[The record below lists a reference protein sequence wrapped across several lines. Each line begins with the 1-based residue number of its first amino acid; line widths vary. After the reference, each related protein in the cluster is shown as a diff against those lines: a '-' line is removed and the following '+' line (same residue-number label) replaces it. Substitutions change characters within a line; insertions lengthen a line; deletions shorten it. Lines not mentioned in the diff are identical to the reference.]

1 MKPRFSVLTVLAV
14 GLFAAAACNPPAP
27 PPPPPPP
34 ASAPT
39 APAAPSAPATAPA
52 PPSAPTPPAKGKR
65 LIASLETTKGLIQF
79 EMMPDLAPKAC
90 ENFKVLAN
98 RGFYNK
104 LIFHR
109 VIRDFMIQG
118 GDPDGTGMGGTSIY
132 GHDFEDEIDR
142 TNPVYISGYQ
152 AGIVALA
159 NKGPNTNSSQFFIM
173 HKLKPLPPNY
183 TIFGRVIKGMEV
195 VDAIANVETDPRERP
210 VTPVRILSARV
221 TEE

>member
-1 MKPRFSVLTVLAV
+1 M
-14 GLFAAAACNPPAP
+14 
-27 PPPPPPP
+27 
-34 ASAPT
+34 AS
-39 APAAPSAPATAPA
+39 
-52 PPSAPTPPAKGKR
+52 
-65 LIASLETTKGLIQF
+65 IETSKGLIQF
-79 EMMPDLAPKAC
+79 EMMPELAPKAC

-109 VIRDFMIQG
+109 VIRGFMIQG

-132 GHDFEDEIDR
+132 GHDFEDEIDT

-152 AGIVALA
+152 PGIVALA

-173 HKLKPLPPNY
+173 HKANPMPPKY

-195 VDAIANVETDPRERP
+195 VDEIANVEVGPGDRP
-210 VTPVRILSARV
+210 VKPVQILSARV